1 MSDDV
6 PVDPETAA
14 GRDIRLWAGWRHRY
28 LNELDSSDGGTPV
41 TSPGNSGRSLFLD
54 ILESGRPDHETLIVH
69 RGTTV
74 FVILNL
80 HPYSVGHQMV
90 IPYRVVARLSDL
102 TVPEHDELWR
112 TATQA
117 VDVVSAEYSP
127 QGVNVG
133 LNIGRAAGGSVPGHL
148 HVHVV
153 PRWLGE
159 GNFLAATALT
169 RTLPEPLDVTAD
181 RLRER
186 WRTSTTA

>member
-1 MSDDV
+1 MVDDG
-6 PVDPETAA
+6 PVDGETVA
-14 GRDIRLWAGWRHRY
+14 GRDLRLWAGWRHRY
-28 LNELDSSDGGTPV
+28 LNELDASDGGTPV
-41 TSPGNSGRSLFLD
+41 SSLSSSGRSLFVEILD
-54 ILESGRPDHETLIVH
+54 SGRPDEETLIVH
-69 RGTTV
+69 RGTSV

-90 IPYRVVARLSDL
+90 IPYRAVARLTDL
-102 TVPEHDELWR
+102 SETEHEELWR
-112 TATQA
+112 TATRA
-117 VDVVSAEYSP
+117 VDVVTSEYSP

-133 LNIGRAAGGSVPGHL
+133 LNIGRAAGGSVPSHL

-169 RTLPEPLDVTAD
+169 RTLPEPLDVTAG

>member
-1 MSDDV
+1 MPDPG
-6 PVDPETAA
+6 PVDPETAN

-41 TSPGNSGRSLFLD
+41 TSATNAGRSLFLD

-90 IPYRVVARLSDL
+90 IPYRAVARLSDL
-102 TVPEHDELWR
+102 TGTEHDELWR
-112 TATQA
+112 TATRA

-186 WRTSTTA
+186 WRTSATA